1 MAKSKYVDMTSII
14 QVIGAIYNNPNLLD
28 ANDNSYEERICI
40 LMKELEEVNKQK
52 QEVQSLFI
60 LYFQQSVE
68 IEEAQKQIAAQNQLI
83 QQLKNRVENNDYPPV
98 INLLYHFIQYSR
110 NEYVEMIQSLTEEKE
125 TISV

>member
-1 MAKSKYVDMTSII
+1 
-14 QVIGAIYNNPNLLD
+14 
-28 ANDNSYEERICI
+28 
-40 LMKELEEVNKQK
+40 MKELEEVNKQK

-83 QQLKNRVENNDYPPV
+83 QQLKSRVENIDYPLV
-98 INLLYHFIQYSR
+98 INLLSHFIQYSR

>member
-1 MAKSKYVDMTSII
+1 
-14 QVIGAIYNNPNLLD
+14 
-28 ANDNSYEERICI
+28 
-40 LMKELEEVNKQK
+40 MKELEEVNKQK
-52 QEVQSLFI
+52 QEVQFLFI
-60 LYFQQSVE
+60 LYFQQSVK

>member
-1 MAKSKYVDMTSII
+1 
-14 QVIGAIYNNPNLLD
+14 
-28 ANDNSYEERICI
+28 
-40 LMKELEEVNKQK
+40 MKELEEVNKQK

-83 QQLKNRVENNDYPPV
+83 QQLKNRVENNDYPLV
-98 INLLYHFIQYSR
+98 INLLSHFIQYSR

>member
-1 MAKSKYVDMTSII
+1 
-14 QVIGAIYNNPNLLD
+14 
-28 ANDNSYEERICI
+28 
-40 LMKELEEVNKQK
+40 MKELEEVNKQK

-83 QQLKNRVENNDYPPV
+83 QQLKNRVENNDYPLV

>member
-1 MAKSKYVDMTSII
+1 
-14 QVIGAIYNNPNLLD
+14 
-28 ANDNSYEERICI
+28 
-40 LMKELEEVNKQK
+40 MKELEEVNKQK

-110 NEYVEMIQSLTEEKE
+110 NEYVEMIQTLTEEKE

>member
-1 MAKSKYVDMTSII
+1 
-14 QVIGAIYNNPNLLD
+14 
-28 ANDNSYEERICI
+28 
-40 LMKELEEVNKQK
+40 MKELEEVNKQK

-98 INLLYHFIQYSR
+98 INLLYYFIQYSR

>member
-1 MAKSKYVDMTSII
+1 
-14 QVIGAIYNNPNLLD
+14 
-28 ANDNSYEERICI
+28 
-40 LMKELEEVNKQK
+40 MKELEEVNKQK

>member
-1 MAKSKYVDMTSII
+1 
-14 QVIGAIYNNPNLLD
+14 
-28 ANDNSYEERICI
+28 
-40 LMKELEEVNKQK
+40 MKELEEVNKQK

-83 QQLKNRVENNDYPPV
+83 QQLKNRVENNDYPLV
-98 INLLYHFIQYSR
+98 INLLSHFIQYSR
-110 NEYVEMIQSLTEEKE
+110 NEYVEMIQTLTEEKE